1 MKFCAV
7 SMRNLPGLLACGV
20 LLAVCWSGPLQ
31 AKSPVK
37 PIASAQQLWPVQVH
51 TDLIWTHV
59 DGQPLKLDIYQP
71 ISAQLRPV
79 VLMLHGGGW
88 LVNDKHIMQ
97 QSAAYLARRGGF
109 VVVNADY
116 RLLGDQQNQILLQQI
131 VNDALGAVVWVKQ
144 HIRVYGGAPEQVA
157 VTGDSAGGHLAAMTL
172 LAGRRL
178 GGSATQSAYLAPWP
192 AFTPSYLPAGISAQ
206 QLAASDALRLQAAV
220 LSYPVLDTRQR
231 AERGF
236 ETSSNGFWRWGNASP
251 RGLFGADINVQQHPL
266 FYQAA
271 SPQWLVP
278 LRQHYQ
284 LAPQLI
290 QVGSLDTTTPVSS
303 AQRYVKALQQAG
315 QPVRLQ
321 IFPGLA
327 HAYLD
332 NACPRSQGICA
343 WPRETAPLDQMI
355 VFLRQVFA
363 ENGAVRADAL
373 Q

>member
-1 MKFCAV
+1 MIYRGLSTLTQVALLICWAV
-7 SMRNLPGLLACGV
+7 CGV
-20 LLAVCWSGPLQ
+20 GPLR
-31 AKSPVK
+31 
-37 PIASAQQLWPVQVH
+37 AQQQATPQAPVQQRWPVQVH
-51 TDLIWTHV
+51 TDLVWTQV

-71 ISAQLRPV
+71 IAAQLRPV

-97 QSAAYLARRGGF
+97 QSAAYLARHGGF

-116 RLLGDQQNQILLQQI
+116 RLLGDQQNQIQLQQI
-131 VNDALGAVVWVKQ
+131 INDALGAVVWIKQ
-144 HIRVYGGAPEQVA
+144 HIRAYGGAPEQVA

-178 GGSATQSAYLAPWP
+178 GGSAAQSVYLAPWP
-192 AFTPSYLPAGISAQ
+192 AFTPSYLPSGSSAQ

-220 LSYPVLDTRQR
+220 LSYPVLDVKQR

-236 ETSSNGFWRWGNASP
+236 ESSSNGFWRWGNASA
-251 RGLFGADINVQQHPL
+251 RGLFGPGINVQQHML

-271 SPQWLVP
+271 SPQWLIP
-278 LRQHYQ
+278 SRQQYR

-290 QVGSLDTTTPVSS
+290 QVGSLDSTTPVST

-315 QPVRLQ
+315 QPVLLQ

-343 WPRETAPLDQMI
+343 RPRETAPLDQMI
-355 VFLRQVFA
+355 LFLQQVLA
-363 ENGAVRADAL
+363 AR
-373 Q
+373 

>member
-1 MKFCAV
+1 MTYRGLSARC
-7 SMRNLPGLLACGV
+7 LPVLLACCAWV
-20 LLAVCWSGPLQ
+20 AVGSSAPLQ
-31 AKSPVK
+31 AKSQADTP
-37 PIASAQQLWPVQVH
+37 AQARWQVQVH
-51 TDLIWTHV
+51 SDLIWTRV
-59 DGQPLKLDIYQP
+59 NGQTLKLDIYQP
-71 ISAQLRPV
+71 IAATLRPV

-97 QSAAYLARRGGF
+97 QSAAYLARHGGF

-116 RLLGDQQNQILLQQI
+116 RLLGDQHNQIQLQHI
-131 VNDALGAVVWVKQ
+131 INDALGAVVWVKQ
-144 HIRVYGGAPEQVA
+144 HIRAYGGAPGQVA
-157 VTGDSAGGHLAAMTL
+157 VTGDSAGGQLAAMTL

-178 GGSATQSAYLAPWP
+178 GGSAAHSAYLAPWP

-220 LSYPVLDTRQR
+220 LSYPVLDVRQR

-236 ETSSNGFWRWGNASP
+236 ETSRNGFWRWGNASP

-271 SPQWLVP
+271 SPQWLIP
-278 LRQHYQ
+278 PRHHYP

-290 QVGSLDTTTPVSS
+290 QVGSLDSTTPVSS
-303 AQRYVKALQQAG
+303 AQRYVRALQQAG
-315 QPVRLQ
+315 QPVQLQ
-321 IFPGLA
+321 IFPGLS

-343 WPRETAPLDQMI
+343 RPRETAPLDQMI

-363 ENGAVRADAL
+363 EHGAVPADAT